1 MSTPKKIEQLV
12 QRRERVIGEL
22 IATQAM
28 IRGSFGTV
36 HRKCGASNCWC
47 AQGVGHPVD
56 RINYSEEGRSRTKA
70 IKPEDINWAKQMTE
84 NYKRFRKNRRK
95 LRMLDKQIN
104 QAMESLE
111 GKIVAK
117 TSRQRN
123 YVI

>member
-47 AQGVGHPVD
+47 AQGGGHPVD

-70 IKPEDINWAKQMTE
+70 VKPEDIKWAKQMTE
-84 NYKRFRKNRRK
+84 NYKRFRKNRQK
-95 LRMLDKQIN
+95 LRTLDKQIN
-104 QAMESLE
+104 QAMDSLE

-123 YVI
+123 YAT

>member
-47 AQGVGHPVD
+47 AQGGGHPVD

-70 IKPEDINWAKQMTE
+70 IKPEDIKWAKQMTE
-84 NYKRFRKNRRK
+84 NYKRFRKNRQK

>member
-1 MSTPKKIEQLV
+1 MSTPNKIKQLE
-12 QRRERVIGEL
+12 QRRERLISDL

-47 AQGVGHPVD
+47 AQGGGHPVD
-56 RINYSEEGRSRTKA
+56 RINYSKEGRSRTKSV
-70 IKPEDINWAKQMTE
+70 KSEDVKWAKQMTE
-84 NYKRFRKNRRK
+84 NYKRFRKNRQK
-95 LRMLDKQIN
+95 LRTLDKQIN
-104 QAMESLE
+104 HAMDVLE